1 LGTKG
6 GLSIIRC
13 KVKESLDRLEHKN
26 ILQMLM
32 LVSLG
37 VAVVAKRQY
46 SKWLKILFIV
56 SDSLL
61 IVNTIMEMIQLI
73 KDKR

>member
-1 LGTKG
+1 
-6 GLSIIRC
+6 
-13 KVKESLDRLEHKN
+13 
-26 ILQMLM
+26 M